1 MKIIASNFVEEL
13 RCVRCVCFLT
23 SCPVFTKTVHQKQ
36 YLLDR
41 KF

>member
-13 RCVRCVCFLT
+13 KCACFLT
-23 SCPVFTKTVHQKQ
+23 SCSVLIKIAHQKQ

>member
-13 RCVRCVCFLT
+13 RCAYFLT
-23 SCPVFTKTVHQKQ
+23 SCSVFTNTVHQKQ